1 MNRFFATFPAGGE
14 SIVSELLG
22 RRGGVET
29 LLLLPGAAEF
39 ETEIPY
45 SDLNLFCFQN
55 VFQSLYRAERP
66 KGDAPL
72 NGFLR
77 EVLALPADVWAAAG
91 GNAKKIKTFRLVTSL
106 ENRLTAVDANLKERL
121 EKKISQA
128 TGLRVDRSRPDTE
141 FWLLC
146 RREGQCWFLKRLS
159 RHRAYDK
166 LLPPGEL
173 RPELA
178 YLLCCLSEP
187 GPADTVLDPFCGY
200 GGIPKERCKRF
211 PYKKLY
217 AFDLEEKPLSQARK
231 ALAARR
237 NVEIRRQDVL
247 TLNEILPPESVD
259 AVITDPPWGLYQGV
273 GMELGEFY
281 RAAFL
286 QLERVLKSGGRLVVL
301 TAAEE
306 ALRAALAACPSLT
319 LQREFHILVSGKKSG
334 MYKIVKPYRKI

>member
-1 MNRFFATFPAGGE
+1 MSRFFASFPAGGE
-14 SIVSELLG
+14 EIVSEILR

-29 LLLLPGAAEF
+29 LLLLPGAVEF
-39 ETEIPY
+39 ETDIPY

-66 KGDAPL
+66 RGDAPL
-72 NGFLR
+72 NDFLR
-77 EVLALPADVWAAAG
+77 EVLALPGPVWAAAG
-91 GNAKKIKTFRLVTSL
+91 GNSKKINSFRLVTSL
-106 ENRLTAVDANLKERL
+106 ENRLTAVDANLKARL

-166 LLPPGEL
+166 ALPPGQL
-173 RPELA
+173 RPELS

-211 PYKKLY
+211 PYEKLY
-217 AFDLEEKPLSQARK
+217 AFDSDEKPLSQARK
-231 ALAARR
+231 ELAAKR
-237 NVEIRRQDVL
+237 NVEIKRQDVL
-247 TLNEILPPESVD
+247 TLSKALPPESVD

-273 GMELGEFY
+273 GMELREFY
-281 RAAFL
+281 RAAFT
-286 QLERVLKSGGRLVVL
+286 QLETVLKPGGRLVVL

-306 ALRAALAACPSLT
+306 ALRAALTACPSLT

-334 MYKIVKPYRKI
+334 VFKIVKQDRKF